1 MGPRHGMRILIATD
15 AWDPQVNGVVRT
27 LKATARELEARG
39 HEVRFVTPEG
49 FTTVPLPTYPEVRLA
64 LFAKARIASVMTAFE
79 PDAIHIATEGP
90 IGLGTRQVCVE
101 RGLPFTTSFHTR
113 FPEYIEARIAL
124 PSSWTYG
131 LVRWFHQAAS
141 RTMVSTAS
149 LATELHARGF
159 SNLCTW
165 SRGVDTAQ
173 FRPGT
178 KSLFNLPRPV
188 SLYVGRVAVEKNIEA
203 FLSLDLPGSKV
214 VVGDGPQ
221 MAELKSRFPEV
232 HFVGARFGDDLAA
245 HYAASDV
252 FVFPSRT
259 DTFGLV
265 MLEALAC
272 GVPVAAYPVQ
282 GPLDV
287 LGSGRDAGVMSENL
301 KEAVDAALQLRPERC
316 RDFALAYSW
325 SACTGQ
331 FLDNLEASFV
341 SQPARRVLMKDMGQ
355 VRPAA

>member
-1 MGPRHGMRILIATD
+1 MRILIATD

-39 HEVRFVTPEG
+39 HAVRFITPDG
-49 FTTVPLPTYPEVRLA
+49 FTTVPMPTYPEVRLA
-64 LFAKARIASVMTAFE
+64 LFAKARIADVISTFM

-90 IGLGTRQVCVE
+90 IGLGARQVCVE
-101 RGLPFTTSFHTR
+101 RGFPFTTSFHTR

-131 LVRWFHQAAS
+131 LVRWFHQAAT
-141 RTMVSTAS
+141 RTMVATAS
-149 LATELHARGF
+149 LEHELRGRGF
-159 SNLCTW
+159 TNLCAW
-165 SRGVDTAQ
+165 SRGVDTNL
-173 FRPGT
+173 FKPGA
-178 KSLFNLPRPV
+178 KSLFDLPRPI
-188 SLYVGRVAVEKNIEA
+188 SLYVGRVAVEKNIDA
-203 FLSLDLPGSKV
+203 FLALELPGTKV

-221 MAELKSRFPEV
+221 LAELKARFPGV
-232 HFVGARFGDDLAA
+232 HFAGARFGEDLAA

-272 GVPVAAYPVQ
+272 GVPVAAFPVQ
-282 GPLDV
+282 GPRDV
-287 LGSGRDAGVMSENL
+287 LERGAGAGVLDECL
-301 KEAVDAALQLRPERC
+301 KSAVEGALTLSPQRCRQYALQ
-316 RDFALAYSW
+316 YSW
-325 SACTGQ
+325 GACTNQ
-331 FLDNLEASFV
+331 FLDNLETSLLSRQEV
-341 SQPARRVLMKDMGQ
+341 RPLGTGSDQ

>member
-1 MGPRHGMRILIATD
+1 MAYRQGMRILIATD

-39 HEVRFVTPEG
+39 HDVRFVTPDG

-64 LFAKARIASVMTAFE
+64 LFARTRIASVISTFE

-90 IGLGTRQVCVE
+90 IGLGTRQVCIE

-124 PSSWTYG
+124 PCSWTYG

-149 LATELHARGF
+149 LEAELRGRGF
-159 SNLCTW
+159 TNLRTW
-165 SRGVDTAQ
+165 SRGVDTTQ
-173 FRPGT
+173 FRPGP
-178 KSLFNLPRPV
+178 KSFFNLPRPV
-188 SLYVGRVAVEKNIEA
+188 SLYVGRVAVEKNIES
-203 FLSLDLPGSKV
+203 FLTLDLPGSKV

-221 MAELKSRFPEV
+221 LAELKARFPGV
-232 HFVGARFGDDLAA
+232 HFAGARFGEDLAA

-287 LGSGRDAGVMSENL
+287 LGTSREAGVMSDNL
-301 KEAVDAALQLRPERC
+301 KEAVLGALELSPTCCREFALQ
-316 RDFALAYSW
+316 YSW
-325 SACTGQ
+325 SACTSQ
-331 FLDNLEASFV
+331 FLDNLEASLVNSSPMRAPMRGF
-341 SQPARRVLMKDMGQ
+341 GH

>member
-1 MGPRHGMRILIATD
+1 MRILIATD

-39 HEVRFVTPEG
+39 HDVRFITPDG
-49 FTTVPLPTYPEVRLA
+49 FTTVPMPTYPEVRLA
-64 LFAKARIASVMTAFE
+64 LFAKTRIAGVISAFA

-90 IGLGTRQVCVE
+90 IGLGARQICVE

-131 LVRWFHQAAS
+131 LVRWFHQAAT
-141 RTMVSTAS
+141 RTMVATAS
-149 LATELHARGF
+149 LESELRARGF
-159 SNLCTW
+159 TNLCTW
-165 SRGVDTAQ
+165 SRGVDTDL
-173 FRPGT
+173 FKPGA
-178 KSLFNLPRPV
+178 KLLFDLPRPI

-203 FLSLDLPGSKV
+203 FLAIDLPGTKV

-221 MAELKSRFPEV
+221 LAELKARFPGV
-232 HFVGARFGDDLAA
+232 HFAGARFGADLAA

-272 GVPVAAYPVQ
+272 GVPVAAFPVQ
-282 GPLDV
+282 GPRDV
-287 LGSGRDAGVMSENL
+287 LERGAGVGVLDECL
-301 KEAVDAALQLRPERC
+301 KSAVERALTLNPQRCRQYALQ
-316 RDFALAYSW
+316 YSW
-325 SACTGQ
+325 GACTSQ
-331 FLDNLEASFV
+331 FLDNLETSLL
-341 SQPARRVLMKDMGQ
+341 SRRHVRPLGTGSDQ

>member
-1 MGPRHGMRILIATD
+1 MRILIATD

-39 HEVRFVTPEG
+39 HDVRFITPDG
-49 FTTVPLPTYPEVRLA
+49 FTTVPMPTYPEVRLA
-64 LFAKARIASVMTAFE
+64 LFAKARIADVISTFM

-90 IGLGTRQVCVE
+90 IGLGARQVCVE

-141 RTMVSTAS
+141 RTMVATAS
-149 LATELHARGF
+149 LEHELRGRGF
-159 SNLCTW
+159 TNLCAW
-165 SRGVDTAQ
+165 SRGVDTNL
-173 FRPGT
+173 FKPGA
-178 KSLFNLPRPV
+178 KSLFDLPRPI
-188 SLYVGRVAVEKNIEA
+188 SLYVGRVAVEKNIDA
-203 FLSLDLPGSKV
+203 FLALDLPGTKV

-221 MAELKSRFPEV
+221 LAELRARFPGV
-232 HFVGARFGDDLAA
+232 HFAGARFGQDLAA

-272 GVPVAAYPVQ
+272 GVPVAAFPVQ
-282 GPLDV
+282 GPRDV
-287 LGSGRDAGVMSENL
+287 LERGAGAGVLDECL
-301 KEAVDAALQLRPERC
+301 KSAVERALTLSPQRCRQYALQ
-316 RDFALAYSW
+316 YSW
-325 SACTGQ
+325 GACTNQ
-331 FLDNLEASFV
+331 FLDNLETSLLSRQQTRQLGTGSAE
-341 SQPARRVLMKDMGQ
+341 

>member
-1 MGPRHGMRILIATD
+1 MRILIATD

-27 LKATARELEARG
+27 LKATVRELEARG
-39 HEVRFVTPEG
+39 HAVRFITPDG
-49 FTTVPLPTYPEVRLA
+49 FTTVPMPTYPEVRLA
-64 LFAKARIASVMTAFE
+64 LFAKARIADVISTFM

-90 IGLGTRQVCVE
+90 IGLGARQVCVE

-141 RTMVSTAS
+141 RTMVATTS
-149 LATELHARGF
+149 LEHELRGRGF
-159 SNLCTW
+159 TNLCAW
-165 SRGVDTAQ
+165 SRGVDTSL
-173 FRPGT
+173 FKPGA
-178 KSLFNLPRPV
+178 KSLFDLPRPI
-188 SLYVGRVAVEKNIEA
+188 SLYVGRVAVEKNIDA
-203 FLSLDLPGSKV
+203 FLALDLPGTKV

-221 MAELKSRFPEV
+221 LAELRARFPGV
-232 HFVGARFGDDLAA
+232 HFAGARFGQDLAA

-272 GVPVAAYPVQ
+272 GVPVAAFPVQ
-282 GPLDV
+282 GPRDV
-287 LGSGRDAGVMSENL
+287 LERGAGAGVLDECL
-301 KEAVDAALQLRPERC
+301 KSAVERALTLSPQRCRQYALQ
-316 RDFALAYSW
+316 YSW
-325 SACTGQ
+325 GACTNQ
-331 FLDNLEASFV
+331 FLDNLETSLL
-341 SQPARRVLMKDMGQ
+341 SRQQARQLGTGSAE